1 MATSPFKFT
10 PAGLSTPLDKPWHRD
25 AFIDA
30 THRIAHLG
38 YCEWDYE
45 NGRIISCTPHY
56 AEIFGMSVDE
66 VIESQSSWE
75 KVLAQLHPEDRERYA
90 KSHEQHLGK
99 GTHEI
104 EYRIF
109 RKDGAI
115 RHIREVGIVFFDEDG
130 NATESMGLLQDI
142 SEQKDR
148 IQDLEN
154 RDAMAQQVET
164 ITDIGHFIWDIRR
177 SRYRYTS
184 PGDLRILGTEREPHE
199 NKVNSLDDYLADI
212 HEDDREL
219 VAEAYRRH
227 FEKNHQLNIEYRF
240 VPGDGSERWI
250 REKSVVIEDDTS
262 GDNQVIGVIQEI
274 SEQKKSEQRLRD
286 ARDSLETEVEARTR
300 KLTETVDRLNTEIGE
315 REVISS
321 ELEVKNAEL
330 ERFTYTVSHDLK
342 SPLVTIR
349 GFLGLL
355 EKDIEAADSKRIA
368 EDIEKL
374 KSATD
379 TMGVLLNDLLELSRV
394 GRVMGEPVSCSLT
407 GMVEQ
412 AIELVKSDLDSYGIE
427 ITVEDM
433 PSVKVD
439 ETRIVEVFLNL
450 LENAIKFSGEQ
461 QAPHIHISAKPMDGM
476 ICCSVRDNGIGIEEQ
491 YYSQIFELFERLD
504 AQVDGTGIGLAL
516 VKRIIE
522 IHGGKIW
529 VESAGPG
536 LGCTM
541 SFTLPRA

>member
-184 PGDLRILGTEREPHE
+184 PGYLRILGTEREPHE

>member
-10 PAGLSTPLDKPWHRD
+10 PAGLSTPLDKPRHRD
-25 AFIDA
+25 AIIDA

-66 VIESQSSWE
+66 VIQSQSSWE

-184 PGDLRILGTEREPHE
+184 PGYLRILGTEREPHE
-199 NKVNSLDDYLADI
+199 KKVNSLDDYLADI

>member
-66 VIESQSSWE
+66 VIQSQSSWE

-184 PGDLRILGTEREPHE
+184 PGYLRILGTEREPHE

-439 ETRIVEVFLNL
+439 ETRVVEVFLNL

>member
-10 PAGLSTPLDKPWHRD
+10 PSGLNTPLDKPWHRD

-30 THRIAHLG
+30 SHRIAHLG
-38 YCEWDYE
+38 YCEWDYDK
-45 NGRIISCTPHY
+45 GRIISCTPHY

-75 KVLAQLHPEDRERYA
+75 KVLAQLHPEDRARYA
-90 KSHEQHLGK
+90 QSHEEQLGK

-115 RHIREVGIVFFDEDG
+115 SHIREVGIVFFDEQG
-130 NATESMGLLQDI
+130 KASESMGLLQDI
-142 SEQKDR
+142 SEQKER

-164 ITDIGHFIWDIRR
+164 ITDIGHFIWDIRKNQ
-177 SRYRYTS
+177 YRFTS
-184 PGDLRILGTEREPHE
+184 PGYLRILGTEREPHE
-199 NKVNSLDDYLADI
+199 HKVNSLDDYLAEI

-219 VAEAYRRH
+219 VSEAYRQH
-227 FEKNHQLNIEYRF
+227 FSKDHQLNIEYRV

-274 SEQKKSEQRLRD
+274 TDQKISEQLLRD
-286 ARDSLETEVEARTR
+286 ARDSLETEVELRTR
-300 KLTETVDRLNTEIGE
+300 KLTETVDRLNTEISE
-315 REVISS
+315 REVIST
-321 ELEVKNAEL
+321 ELEAKNAEL

-368 EDIEKL
+368 EDIKKL
-374 KSATD
+374 KNATD
-379 TMGVLLNDLLELSRV
+379 TMGMLLNDLLELSQV
-394 GRVMGEPVSCSLT
+394 GRVVGETVSCSLSAL
-407 GMVEQ
+407 VKQ
-412 AIELVKSDLDSYGIE
+412 ATELVKSDLDSSAIE
-427 ITVEDM
+427 IIVEDM

-439 ETRIVEVFLNL
+439 ESRIVEVFLNL

-461 QAPHIHISAKPMDGM
+461 ESPRIHISAKPMDGM
-476 ICCSVRDNGIGIEEQ
+476 ICCSVRDNGIGIDEQ
-491 YYSQIFELFERLD
+491 YHDQIFELFERLD

-522 IHGGKIW
+522 SHGGIIW
-529 VESAGPG
+529 VESEGPG

-541 SFTLPRA
+541 SLTLPRA

>member
-66 VIESQSSWE
+66 VIQSQSSWE

-184 PGDLRILGTEREPHE
+184 PGYLRILGTEREPHE

>member
-66 VIESQSSWE
+66 VIKSQSSWE

-115 RHIREVGIVFFDEDG
+115 RHIREVGIVFFDEHG

-184 PGDLRILGTEREPHE
+184 PGYLRILGTEREPHE

>member
-66 VIESQSSWE
+66 VIQSQSSWE

-164 ITDIGHFIWDIRR
+164 ITDIGHFIWDIRS

-184 PGDLRILGTEREPHE
+184 PGYLRILGTEREPHE
-199 NKVNSLDDYLADI
+199 KKVNSLDDYLADI

-439 ETRIVEVFLNL
+439 ETRVVEVFLNL

-529 VESAGPG
+529 VDSAGPG

>member
-30 THRIAHLG
+30 SHRIAHLG

-66 VIESQSSWE
+66 VIQSQSSWE

-164 ITDIGHFIWDIRR
+164 ITDIGHFIWDIRS

-184 PGDLRILGTEREPHE
+184 PGYLRILGTEREPHE
-199 NKVNSLDDYLADI
+199 KKVNSLDDYLADI

>member
-1 MATSPFKFT
+1 
-10 PAGLSTPLDKPWHRD
+10 
-25 AFIDA
+25 
-30 THRIAHLG
+30 
-38 YCEWDYE
+38 
-45 NGRIISCTPHY
+45 
-56 AEIFGMSVDE
+56 MSVDE
-66 VIESQSSWE
+66 VIQSQSSWE

-115 RHIREVGIVFFDEDG
+115 RHIREVGIVFFDEHG

-184 PGDLRILGTEREPHE
+184 PGYLRILGTEREPHE